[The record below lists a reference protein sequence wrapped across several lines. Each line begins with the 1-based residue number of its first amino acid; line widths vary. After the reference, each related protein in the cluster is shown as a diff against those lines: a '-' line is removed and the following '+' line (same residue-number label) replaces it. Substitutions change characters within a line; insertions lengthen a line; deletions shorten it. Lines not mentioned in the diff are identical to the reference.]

1 MPQSGQLFL
10 ALVETICMKNA
21 HNSLSDYLDESS
33 EQLLPESIFS
43 AHDLAL
49 CSTEEARALMP
60 YERARQLRALP
71 IALVRPEDGAP
82 AQAVKVHCAVAD
94 DSLEAQRALRFAL
107 GRDVIV
113 ERVAPKILEEATVSA
128 YHGSHQRL
136 SQRLLQLV
144 SATPAGS
151 AHTTISTT
159 LPPLPAVG
167 ADAAHFV
174 SELLEFGFARG
185 ASDLHLCPTP
195 AGGFVRVRIDGEL
208 LSQHD
213 QPYPRTAHEQMVSRV
228 KVLAGL
234 DLTCKRLPQDG
245 AFSLPIGETV
255 HGVRV
260 STLPTL
266 HGESVVLRL
275 LNNRALPSIAAL
287 GVEPTTAELIYDTLK
302 RPTGVVILMGPTG
315 SGKTTTMYSMVL
327 ELLKEN
333 LNIVTVEDPVETA
346 LTGVVQVQIHER
358 QGLDY
363 PRAIRSVL
371 RHDPDALL
379 IGEMRDP
386 VSAKIALEAGST
398 GHLTLSSLHA
408 NSALQVFERLQLL
421 GISPDYASTALSL
434 VLNQRL
440 MPRVCAA
447 CRQRERS
454 DGAGRCRRCGGTGW
468 SGRVLLTETLD
479 LRDPEVKRLCA
490 QSPRAAALLEQIP
503 TRAFIPWTTSLLHHL
518 QQGQITL
525 QQLQEFLAA
534 EMGPLG

>member
-1 MPQSGQLFL
+1 
-10 ALVETICMKNA
+10 MKNA
-21 HNSLSDYLDESS
+21 YDYHTDYLDGSS
-33 EQLLPESIFS
+33 EGLLPESIFS

-49 CSTEEARALMP
+49 CSTEEARALLP
-60 YERARQLRALP
+60 YERARQLQALP
-71 IALVRPEDGAP
+71 IALVRPDDGAA

-94 DSLEAQRALRFAL
+94 DSLEAQRTLRFAL
-107 GRDVIV
+107 GREVIV
-113 ERVAPKILEEATVSA
+113 ERVAPTLLEEATVSA

-136 SQRLLQLV
+136 SQRLLRIV
-144 SATPAGS
+144 SAAPAPTSSPHTPSGAS
-151 AHTTISTT
+151 LA
-159 LPPLPAVG
+159 PLPAVG

-174 SELLEFGFARG
+174 RELLEFGFARG

-195 AGGFVRVRIDGEL
+195 SGGFVRMRVDGGL

-234 DLTCKRLPQDG
+234 DLTCKKLPQDG
-245 AFSLPIGETV
+245 AFSVPIGETV
-255 HGVRV
+255 RGVRV

-275 LNNRALPSIAAL
+275 LNNTALPSIAAL
-287 GVEPTTAELIYDTLK
+287 GVEPTTAALLYDTLR

-327 ELLKEN
+327 ELLKGD
-333 LNIVTVEDPVETA
+333 LNIVTVEDPVETT
-346 LTGVVQVQIHER
+346 LTGVVQVQINER

-371 RHDPDALL
+371 RHDPDVLL

-421 GISPDYASTALSL
+421 GVSLNWASTALSL
-434 VLNQRL
+434 VINQRL
-440 MPRVCAA
+440 MPRLCPA
-447 CRQRERS
+447 CRRS
-454 DGAGRCRRCGGTGW
+454 DTSAAALGCTVYQPAGCRRCGGSGW
-468 SGRVLLTETLD
+468 SGRVLVTETLD
-479 LRDPEVKRLCA
+479 LRDGEVKQLCA
-490 QSPRAAALLEQIP
+490 RTTQPHELLEQLP
-503 TRAFIPWTTSLLHHL
+503 PAAFIPWTTSLLYHL
-518 QQGQITL
+518 ERGEITL
-525 QQLQEFLAA
+525 QQLQDFLDA
-534 EMGPLG
+534 EMVALR